1 MKILR
6 DFSAEKLVRKAIKT
20 NWENYHYCLA
30 VSPSVELSIGQYLT
44 WFITNVPDH
53 FMNLVVCTQ
62 LPPKGADELIENAL
76 NHFRSSHIRKLS
88 WLVHEDVPAVEI
100 KKYLLSHGLTFR
112 ESYGEEMAADLES
125 VPEDLPIPAGLEIIR
140 VEDKDLLQQ
149 WIHVAS
155 VGFGIAE
162 EYEKVWYEFFVE
174 AVFEQPFWTYLALL
188 NDRPVGTSQLFLS
201 AGVAGIY
208 NVTCVPEARGQGIG
222 AAITQAPLLDAR
234 AIGYRIGI
242 LQASEAGA
250 RVYRRLGFQDFGG
263 LSVYLWENDEFSRPT
278 DEYLAPKS

>member
-6 DFSAEKLVRKAIKT
+6 DFSADRLVRKAIKA

-30 VSPSVELSIGQYLT
+30 VSPSVELSISRYLT

-62 LPPKGADELIENAL
+62 LPSKGMDELVENAL
-76 NHFRSSHIRKLS
+76 THFRSSNIGKVT
-88 WLVHEDVPAVEI
+88 WLIQEGVPEAEI
-100 KKYLLSHGLTFR
+100 KNHLLSHGLTYS
-112 ESYGEEMAADLES
+112 ESNGAEMAADLEWI
-125 VPEDLPIPAGLEIIR
+125 PDQPPLPSGLRIVR
-140 VEDKDLLQQ
+140 VEDKPTLRQ

-155 VGFGIAE
+155 AGFGVAE
-162 EYEKVWYEFFVE
+162 QYEAVWYEFFAE

-188 NDRPVGTSQLFLS
+188 NGRPVGTSQLFLS

-208 NVTCVPEARGQGIG
+208 NVTCLPDARGQGIG
-222 AAITQAPLLDAR
+222 TAITQAPLLDAR
-234 AIGYRIGI
+234 AIGYRISI
-242 LQASEAGA
+242 LQASDAGA

-263 LSVYLWENDEFSRPT
+263 LSVYLWEDDVES
-278 DEYLAPKS
+278 LAK